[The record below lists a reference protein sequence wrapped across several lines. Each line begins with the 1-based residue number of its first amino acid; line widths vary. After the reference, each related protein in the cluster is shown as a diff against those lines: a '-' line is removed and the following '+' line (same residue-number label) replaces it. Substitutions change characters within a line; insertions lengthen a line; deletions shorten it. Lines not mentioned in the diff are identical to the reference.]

1 MVGHAGWSRCNFRS
15 SDIVR
20 FVQGGVVKT
29 FRVRQLMPEVSVQI
43 VEFLSS
49 DQPGFVAAT
58 LTDIDGVVH
67 TFHDKV
73 PIFTIAAIDA
83 DTQLPVPGWLDCTV
97 LEAFERDGR
106 ELVRID
112 TEKPFDVES
121 TTGSYRFLVAAEN
134 LTSNS

>member
-1 MVGHAGWSRCNFRS
+1 
-15 SDIVR
+15 
-20 FVQGGVVKT
+20 
-29 FRVRQLMPEVSVQI
+29 MPEVIVQI

-73 PIFTIAAIDA
+73 PVFTVAPIDA
-83 DTQLPVPGWLDCTV
+83 GTQLPVSGLLDCTV
-97 LEAFERDGR
+97 LETFSRDGR

-121 TTGSYRFLVAAEN
+121 TTGSYRFLVAADR